1 MTIVTFLKGCKMVNE
16 KQSSQLCNN
25 LLFPKLFQ
33 TFRIAIHHS
42 NLIIAFL
49 GVVIIFA
56 SGRLMDLNK
65 TVVVSRDSQGKIQ
78 TELQKYI
85 ENSNQVESYIE
96 KSKDNGQCIG
106 VFSTLWQY
114 AAERF
119 QGAVDSL
126 FAFDLHGVVENIAN
140 YFRSIRWALK
150 YHFVYCIIFFAI
162 KLAVISVAGGA
173 ICRLAALQF
182 SRGEKPG
189 LTEALRFSSQRFTSF
204 FAAPLAPLCI
214 IAALGLLIFILGLIG
229 NIPRAGE
236 LVIGIFMLFALIV
249 GTLITVVVI
258 GTFVGFNLMFPAVA
272 YDGSDCFDAISRSF
286 SYVYARPWR
295 MIFYTAISAVYGA
308 ICYIFVRFFAF
319 LLLWFTQRFLRLGI
333 WAENSE
339 GVNKLTAIWSEP
351 SFMKLSGAPVPAA
364 TTWSETAGAFL
375 VQLSLWLVFGLILS
389 VIVSFYFSANTI
401 IYSLM
406 RRKVDNTALDDI
418 YTHFDDAI
426 TEPIATE
433 ANSETTQSDSET
445 ESNSSS

>member
-1 MTIVTFLKGCKMVNE
+1 MVGD
-16 KQSSQLCNN
+16 KQSQQFYDN

-65 TVVVSRDSQGKIQ
+65 TVVVSRDNQGKIIQ

-85 ENSNQVESYIE
+85 ENSDQVKSYIE
-96 KSKDNGQCIG
+96 KSKDNGQRIG
-106 VFSTLWQY
+106 VFSTLWQF

-140 YFRSIRWALK
+140 YFRSVRWALK

-162 KLAVISVAGGA
+162 KLAVISVTGGA

-189 LTEALRFSSQRFTSF
+189 PTEAIRFSTKRFMSF
-204 FAAPLAPLCI
+204 FTAPLAPLCI
-214 IAALGLLIFILGLIG
+214 IATLGLLIFIIGLLG
-229 NIPRAGE
+229 NIPHAGE
-236 LVIGIFMLFALIV
+236 WIVGIFMLFSLIV
-249 GTLITVVVI
+249 GTLITIVVI
-258 GTFVGFNLMFPAVA
+258 GTFAGFNLMFPAVA
-272 YDGSDCFDAISRSF
+272 YDGPDCFDAISRSF
-286 SYVYARPWR
+286 SYVYNKPWR
-295 MIFYTAISAVYGA
+295 MLFYSSISLVYGA

-319 LLLWFTQRFLRLGI
+319 LLLWVTQRFLQLGI
-333 WAENSE
+333 WIENSE
-339 GVNKLTAIWSEP
+339 GINKLSAIWSEP
-351 SFMKLSGAPVPAA
+351 SFMKLSGAPLPPA
-364 TTWSETAGAFL
+364 TTFSEAAGALL
-375 VQLSLWLVFGLILS
+375 VQLSLWVVLGLIIA

-406 RRKVDNTALDDI
+406 RKKVDNTALDDI
-418 YTHFDDAI
+418 YTHFEDEI
-426 TEPIATE
+426 TEPTITE
-433 ANSETTQSDSET
+433 PKAEEAQSKSEPEVSSEK
-445 ESNSSS
+445 